1 MGTANRLVPSQYTKD
16 RKKCTIY
23 AIKHV
28 DINRV
33 SAHHE
38 KVICIV
44 HDTWK
49 KSMSYA
55 KAQNV
60 QIKPIMGQSFAFSVK
75 MIFGVNGVLIM
86 LKYFHSTLEKHFAKK
101 MTTVPFAKTSW
112 SPQIPANTGIRLIP
126 PKMFFSLVR
135 REKARAICMK
145 KGFIEHKILFTFFN
159 SITPKL
165 STLSTLSTKKV
176 ERTLLEKKLYRQG
189 VMTDCFRKAYISQD
203 PRSRVPAVRK
213 RLAVWFVPHHL
224 KKKCIF

>member
-33 SAHHE
+33 STHHE

-112 SPQIPANTGIRLIP
+112 SPQIPANTGKYRHPVNP
-126 PKMFFSLVR
+126 PKNVFFVGSPSKGASHLYEKRFHWAQNTFYFFLILLR
-135 REKARAICMK
+135 RNCPHCQHCPHCQPK
-145 KGFIEHKILFTFFN
+145 K
-159 SITPKL
+159 
-165 STLSTLSTKKV
+165 
-176 ERTLLEKKLYRQG
+176 
-189 VMTDCFRKAYISQD
+189 
-203 PRSRVPAVRK
+203 
-213 RLAVWFVPHHL
+213 
-224 KKKCIF
+224 